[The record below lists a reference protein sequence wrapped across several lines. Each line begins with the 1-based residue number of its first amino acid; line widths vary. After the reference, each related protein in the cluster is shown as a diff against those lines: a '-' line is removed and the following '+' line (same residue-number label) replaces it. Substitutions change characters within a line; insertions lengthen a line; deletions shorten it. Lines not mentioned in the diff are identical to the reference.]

1 VGVAWDSVRVAD
13 LAPRE
18 YVALAARLLPA
29 EFDEPITQR
38 VSSHVIA
45 ALHYYAGPELRR
57 TFVSQLEEMAADR
70 MLHAEDRNLRII
82 WFRAYT
88 GIAETAAGR
97 ARLKSLLDGSL
108 TVPEVQLQALDRWGI
123 VTSLIAQNDPDAGR
137 LLQSEKQHDRS
148 GDSEKYAYV
157 AEAAR
162 PDPAVKRKYFDDYMH
177 NDKRSEDWIAAS
189 LGAFNR
195 WNQAELT
202 LPYLDQALAA
212 LPSIKQNRK
221 IFFLVDWL
229 DAFIGGQQSAVA
241 QSKVSEFLKS
251 SKIDRDLRL
260 KILQADDD
268 LERTVKIRSKFPE

>member
-1 VGVAWDSVRVAD
+1 
-13 LAPRE
+13 
-18 YVALAARLLPA
+18 
-29 EFDEPITQR
+29 
-38 VSSHVIA
+38 
-45 ALHYYAGPELRR
+45 
-57 TFVSQLEEMAADR
+57 
-70 MLHAEDRNLRII
+70 
-82 WFRAYT
+82 
-88 GIAETAAGR
+88 
-97 ARLKSLLDGSL
+97 
-108 TVPEVQLQALDRWGI
+108 
-123 VTSLIAQNDPDAGR
+123 
-137 LLQSEKQHDRS
+137 
-148 GDSEKYAYV
+148 V

-162 PDPAVKRKYFDDYMH
+162 PDAAVKRKYFDDYMH

-229 DAFIGGQQSAVA
+229 DAFIGGQQSAAA
-241 QSKVSEFLKS
+241 QSKVSDFLKS